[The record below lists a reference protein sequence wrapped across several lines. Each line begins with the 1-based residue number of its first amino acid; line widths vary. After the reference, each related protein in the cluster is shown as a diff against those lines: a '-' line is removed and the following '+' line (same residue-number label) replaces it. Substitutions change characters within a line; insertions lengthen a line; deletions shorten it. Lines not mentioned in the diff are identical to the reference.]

1 MVKPEPIS
9 NHVSVWGEGPIWH
22 QERLLYVDIESHKI
36 LAFTPATGE
45 EKIWNVGQRV
55 GTVVPRAQGGLV
67 WAGDDGFFF
76 LNEDTG
82 VSTPI
87 ANPEPDLPD
96 NRFNDGKCDP
106 TGRFWAGTIH
116 LKKQPTAALY
126 CLHADLRVEKKFSP
140 VTNSNGIIWSRDSG
154 TMFYIDTPSKKIRAF
169 DVDPAT
175 SAITHERVIWDT
187 RADTSVPD
195 GMTIDNQDRLWI
207 AFCHGAK
214 VVCFDPAT
222 KQSSSRST
230 SPASKPPPAPSVGL
244 ICRIFTSPPASS
256 PDWKNL
262 SRVVSS
268 SAVQVP
274 QACLRQPLLADLV
287 AGHEIASPVPKKV
300 PPADQEPALHPHLS
314 PLKEKGAHHLRHRR
328 RASP

>member
-87 ANPEPDLPD
+87 ANPEPDLAD

-106 TGRFWAGTIH
+106 AGRFWAGSIH
-116 LKKQPTAALY
+116 LKKQPSAALY
-126 CLHADLRVEKKFSP
+126 CLHTDLRVEKKFSP
-140 VTNSNGIIWSRDSG
+140 VTNSNGIIWSRDGG

-169 DVDPAT
+169 DFDTAT
-175 SAITHERVIWDT
+175 STITNERVIWDT
-187 RADTSVPD
+187 SADTSVPD

-222 KQSSSRST
+222 KTVEQQIDFPCIET
-230 SPASKPPPAPSVGL
+230 TACAFGGPDLQDLYITTGLKPGL
-244 ICRIFTSPPASS
+244 EEPLAGRLFVCRPGATGVP
-256 PDWKNL
+256 
-262 SRVVSS
+262 S
-268 SAVQVP
+268 SAF
-274 QACLRQPLLADLV
+274 
-287 AGHEIASPVPKKV
+287 AG
-300 PPADQEPALHPHLS
+300 
-314 PLKEKGAHHLRHRR
+314 
-328 RASP
+328 

>member
-106 TGRFWAGTIH
+106 TGRFWAGSIH
-116 LKKQPTAALY
+116 LKKQPSAALY
-126 CLHADLRVEKKFSP
+126 CLHTDLRVEKKFSP
-140 VTNSNGIIWSRDSG
+140 VTNSNGIIWSRDGG

-169 DVDPAT
+169 DFDTAT
-175 SAITHERVIWDT
+175 SAITNERVIWDT
-187 RADTSVPD
+187 SADTSVPD

-222 KQSSSRST
+222 KTVEQQIDFPCIET
-230 SPASKPPPAPSVGL
+230 TACAFGGPDLQDLYITTGLKPGL
-244 ICRIFTSPPASS
+244 EEPLAGRLFVCRPGATGVP
-256 PDWKNL
+256 
-262 SRVVSS
+262 S
-268 SAVQVP
+268 SAF
-274 QACLRQPLLADLV
+274 
-287 AGHEIASPVPKKV
+287 AG
-300 PPADQEPALHPHLS
+300 
-314 PLKEKGAHHLRHRR
+314 
-328 RASP
+328 